1 LFLKKIKLKKIK
13 KKYFSNFLK
22 IIFKSEEFISS
33 FSISFANLIWR
44 LLVINYCGKI
54 LAGIYFAGFAVG
66 SLPGSLFNNTFGPSI
81 IKNKISINN
90 NWLLFFKFILILLLF
105 SSFIIFINFDIF
117 SNGSITQLFCSIIS
131 ILGSYFMIKGLFKRQ
146 QAIQKRKRNKNIFK
160 IDIVY
165 SIFIV
170 LIIPL
175 LYNLGGEEIVLYAFL
190 FSSLTSFLTYNYL
203 ANKIFNL

>member
-1 LFLKKIKLKKIK
+1 
-13 KKYFSNFLK
+13 
-22 IIFKSEEFISS
+22 
-33 FSISFANLIWR
+33 
-44 LLVINYCGKI
+44 
-54 LAGIYFAGFAVG
+54 
-66 SLPGSLFNNTFGPSI
+66 
-81 IKNKISINN
+81 
-90 NWLLFFKFILILLLF
+90 
-105 SSFIIFINFDIF
+105 
-117 SNGSITQLFCSIIS
+117 
-131 ILGSYFMIKGLFKRQ
+131 MIKGLFKRQ